1 MAQSLLIDQD
11 EDREALQEHLLGDK
25 ENTGKSSK
33 SSVNCESDLIGSDS
47 DGLSPLI
54 AGKKKVIKPVSQM
67 TVLNDAVRRV
77 TLPDGSPAPEPYEQ
91 PIQIDIVSW
100 VPIMYLGEII
110 GSLTMTAFMVFAMDS
125 SMILFGSDEEC
136 REELSVYT
144 YLILCIVLLKTVLSC
159 FVALKLFR

>member
-1 MAQSLLIDQD
+1 
-11 EDREALQEHLLGDK
+11 
-25 ENTGKSSK
+25 
-33 SSVNCESDLIGSDS
+33 
-47 DGLSPLI
+47 
-54 AGKKKVIKPVSQM
+54 M

-77 TLPDGSPAPEPYEQ
+77 TLPDGRPAPEPYEH

-125 SMILFGSDEEC
+125 SMILFGSSAEC

-144 YLILCIVLLKTVLSC
+144 YLILCIVLLKTVMSC
-159 FVALKLFR
+159 FVVLKLWR